1 MKITKQR
8 LKEIIKEELAGM
20 RMAESPGSG
29 IQWSKH
35 NLAPSGMRGDVYSAE
50 DEQLIQQA
58 LGPDYYVVEFQYD
71 AGGEA
76 GMEAQNQSREYF
88 DKYVSRPTPGP
99 NGEIVVMPQ
108 KTLEQGGARVH
119 YFKMAHDR
127 DEDGNM
133 YAQLVT

>member
-1 MKITKQR
+1 M
-8 LKEIIKEELAGM
+8 GM
-20 RMAESPGSG
+20 RD
-29 IQWSKH
+29 
-35 NLAPSGMRGDVYSAE
+35 DVYNVE

-71 AGGEA
+71 AAGEA
-76 GMEAQNQSREYF
+76 GMEAQDRSRQYF
-88 DKYVSRPTPGP
+88 DKYVSRPTAGP

-108 KTLEQGGARVH
+108 KTLEQGGRRVN

-133 YAQLVT
+133 YAMLVT